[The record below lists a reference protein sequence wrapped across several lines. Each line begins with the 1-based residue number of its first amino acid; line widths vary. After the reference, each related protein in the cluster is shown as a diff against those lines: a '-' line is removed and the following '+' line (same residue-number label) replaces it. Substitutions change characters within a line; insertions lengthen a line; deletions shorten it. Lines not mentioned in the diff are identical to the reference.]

1 MDLKTIKNLL
11 KLIADSDVNEVE
23 LEEGDFKIRVKKR
36 PDSIMRESSFPA
48 HSGYPQSIEFHQP
61 AGSAKSEATG
71 TSAPGSAAS
80 DSAQAPA
87 AAGVQQDEKYIT
99 IRSPIVGTF
108 YRSPSPETD
117 VFVKTGDS
125 VSKGSILCII
135 EAMKIMNE
143 IESEYSGKIVKI
155 LAENAQPVEF
165 DQPLF
170 LIDPS

>member
-23 LEEGDFKIRVKKR
+23 LEEGNFKIRVKKR
-36 PDSIMRESSFPA
+36 PDTIVKE
-48 HSGYPQSIEFHQP
+48 
-61 AGSAKSEATG
+61 GSASMYMGNPQTMDIHHTG
-71 TSAPGSAAS
+71 AYAAPASPAPGSTAAGS
-80 DSAQAPA
+80 APA
-87 AAGVQQDEKYIT
+87 AASGEEQQVEKFTT

-108 YRSPSPETD
+108 YRSPDPESE
-117 VFVKTGDS
+117 VFVNVGDT
-125 VSKGSILCII
+125 VSKGNVLCII